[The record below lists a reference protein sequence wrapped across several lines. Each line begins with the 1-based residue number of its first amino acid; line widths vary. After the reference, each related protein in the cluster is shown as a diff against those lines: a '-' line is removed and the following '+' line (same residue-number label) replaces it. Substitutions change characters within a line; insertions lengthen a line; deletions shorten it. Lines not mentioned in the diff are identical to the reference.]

1 MLRTRG
7 GWRTEAHCEF
17 YICADA
23 QMQQLPS
30 FHFDKLFDAIFNE
43 NIERLPHNVDDVQEL
58 LASERVYKI
67 IDSLREIGADKITDV
82 ISDII
87 EKYFSGVQLPL
98 NDEQLEQMYESV
110 NKANK
115 NIWKNKSAPDE
126 FHDAVVRYIVDN
138 FNDRKYIY

>member
-1 MLRTRG
+1 MARARYQVLVIPYCIQDGNVQFCLFRRSDMGIWQFIAG
-7 GWRTEAHCEF
+7 GGEE
-17 YICADA
+17 
-23 QMQQLPS
+23 
-30 FHFDKLFDAIFNE
+30 
-43 NIERLPHNVDDVQEL
+43 DD
-58 LASERVYKI
+58 
-67 IDSLREIGADKITDV
+67 

-126 FHDAVVRYIVDN
+126 FHDVVVRYMVDN

>member
-1 MLRTRG
+1 
-7 GWRTEAHCEF
+7 
-17 YICADA
+17 
-23 QMQQLPS
+23 MQQLPS
-30 FHFDKLFDAIFNE
+30 FHFDKLFDTIFNE
-43 NIERLPHNVDDVQEL
+43 NIERLPHNEQTLALCLEFWNDIVDDVQEL

-67 IDSLREIGADKITDV
+67 IDSLREIGSDKIADV

-115 NIWKNKSAPDE
+115 TYGK
-126 FHDAVVRYIVDN
+126 
-138 FNDRKYIY
+138 

>member
-1 MLRTRG
+1 
-7 GWRTEAHCEF
+7 
-17 YICADA
+17 
-23 QMQQLPS
+23 MQQLPS

-43 NIERLPHNVDDVQEL
+43 NIERLPHNEQTLALCLEFWNDIVDDVQEL

-67 IDSLREIGADKITDV
+67 IDSLREIGADKIADV

-115 NIWKNKSAPDE
+115 NIWENKSAPDE
-126 FHDAVVRYIVDN
+126 FHDVVVRYIVDN

>member
-1 MLRTRG
+1 MLKCSSCRHFILTSFLTR
-7 GWRTEAHCEF
+7 F
-17 YICADA
+17 
-23 QMQQLPS
+23 
-30 FHFDKLFDAIFNE
+30 FHK
-43 NIERLPHNVDDVQEL
+43 NIERLPHNEQTLALCLEFWNDIVDDVQEL

-67 IDSLREIGADKITDV
+67 IDSLREIGSDKIADV

-126 FHDAVVRYIVDN
+126 FRDAVVRYIVDN

>member
-1 MLRTRG
+1 M
-7 GWRTEAHCEF
+7 
-17 YICADA
+17 
-23 QMQQLPS
+23 
-30 FHFDKLFDAIFNE
+30 
-43 NIERLPHNVDDVQEL
+43 PHNEQTLALCLEFWNDIVDDVQEL

-67 IDSLREIGADKITDV
+67 IDSLREIGSDKIADV

-115 NIWKNKSAPDE
+115 NIWKNKSAPDK